1 MLISWCKLGTE
12 SNSLQKLAFMKNI
25 FNIQQIRRINLN
37 SRLAVIQN
45 KFYIYIYI
53 IYIHIY
59 ICIYYIYMYI
69 YIYMY
74 THTHIYIYQRGIQGG
89 AQPARAPLFISS
101 KYVSFSEQ
109 LALSATTATTTTTTT
124 APTTTTTT
132 ITTTTTTTTTN
143 TTTTTMAIQCYR

>member
-12 SNSLQKLAFMKNI
+12 SNSLQKLAFMKSI

-59 ICIYYIYMYI
+59 IYMYI
-69 YIYMY
+69 LHIYIYIW
-74 THTHIYIYQRGIQGG
+74 THTHIYRYISEADTRGSAAG
-89 AQPARAPLFISS
+89 ARPPF
-101 KYVSFSEQ
+101 YFV
-109 LALSATTATTTTTTT
+109 
-124 APTTTTTT
+124 
-132 ITTTTTTTTTN
+132 
-143 TTTTTMAIQCYR
+143 

>member
-53 IYIHIY
+53 LYIYIY
-59 ICIYYIYMYI
+59 ICIYYIYIYI
-69 YIYMY
+69 YIY
-74 THTHIYIYQRGIQGG
+74 THTHIYIYISEADTRGSAAG
-89 AQPARAPLFISS
+89 ARPPF
-101 KYVSFSEQ
+101 YFV
-109 LALSATTATTTTTTT
+109 
-124 APTTTTTT
+124 
-132 ITTTTTTTTTN
+132 
-143 TTTTTMAIQCYR
+143 